1 MSGLLALYVDLRS
14 ACEAAG
20 GQQAWAKLHGI
31 SPQYVSDV
39 LNARR
44 DPGASILRALGWRRI
59 VTYRKSN
66 QA

>member
-1 MSGLLALYVDLRS
+1 MTGLADLYADLRG

-20 GQQAWAKLHGI
+20 GQKAWAERHGV
-31 SPQYVSDV
+31 SPQYVNDV

-44 DPGASILRALGWRRI
+44 DPGASILRALGWKRV